1 MDREE
6 SLFDQAVKR
15 LDRAISQVEQ
25 KLASGTSAVPG
36 SDAERERLAQELAEA
51 RAREKSSNWP
61 APRPPQPSPRPSRK
75 STPPLNP
82 RARTPD
88 GPGHGHG

>member
-25 KLASGTSAVPG
+25 KLAAG
-36 SDAERERLAQELAEA
+36 STAAPEADGERERLARELAEA
-51 RAREKSSNWP
+51 RAREKELELAGAEASAALAKAIEEIN
-61 APRPPQPSPRPSRK
+61 AALEPQSED
-75 STPPLNP
+75 
-82 RARTPD
+82 A
-88 GPGHGHG
+88 